1 MINAPASGTTTG
13 SNSGSSAGTQGG
25 AKLNVTS
32 SSGTTSI
39 PSSAER
45 DVAAINAKVSQEQ
58 AKYIDQISQI
68 INSVCGLSANCKEL
82 NNLETQ
88 LYQTGASY
96 LKPVFSTNATGTMH
110 VGDVWNITVT
120 GLTPGETLYATGGKI
135 INNVV
140 PADKTPYTADG
151 LGIFFQTGTHAAD
164 VIGNWQIVWTRA
176 NGTVL
181 GTMTFSVTDKT
192 SSTPPSDCSLTATC
206 GSGGGTP
213 SPTGLTFANAV
224 IGGLGTSTFRYIA
237 VQTMRDTGWVKWN
250 EVEAYDASG
259 AKVTPVKVYASGSYI
274 DSNGGSFQNLID
286 GNPNTFWNSGGYD
299 ASTGLGKGNP
309 WFIVD
314 YGAVKTFSKLRFANS
329 DDGGGPQR
337 LYVSSDAKNYS
348 ELWSFTTGGHGF
360 EWKEYAFTSYT
371 GNPSTTASING
382 ASSATINTGDS
393 LRYDWNSTNAD
404 IVEAE
409 FTGGEDYPFV
419 AANLSV
425 GLGIDPCTQLNSAVR
440 TILPLGSFRFSP
452 FPANGPLV
460 GDIDGP
466 GSFVVNP
473 ALPGAC
479 PVNRTY
485 HFEVR
490 AKQSLTGKTST
501 SSATLKILGTAKLAD
516 LWQVISSPTQLSG
529 LIDLNNFPAGSLGD
543 VVNNIS
549 IGQGSSKNIQ
559 VWVSSQINIGPE
571 ISVAVDSSS
580 PGITATYTTVN
591 STPFSGYGRQIG
603 SLAITVSPGASLP
616 GQVKLRSTYAG
627 DTKYTTIIV
636 N

>member
-1 MINAPASGTTTG
+1 MKYKKLIFLLCFAFGVLFFSPTVSHANLINYCPSRSPCTMVEECSLTATCAKIGTTPVTTTNSQIVSTTNGVANYGIANPSACADLANDPLNSVNYQQNVVGTGPNQQNPDSVGYGKPLTTTYNSATYATSEAAAKLASCLGGTVVTVNNMSPGSPFYIPPNLNITLPNGSTANAGALLQALGAFGSVNSWMNAYVDPYMINAPASGTTTG

-286 GNPNTFWNSGGYD
+286 GNPNTF
-299 ASTGLGKGNP
+299 
-309 WFIVD
+309 
-314 YGAVKTFSKLRFANS
+314 
-329 DDGGGPQR
+329 
-337 LYVSSDAKNYS
+337 
-348 ELWSFTTGGHGF
+348 
-360 EWKEYAFTSYT
+360 
-371 GNPSTTASING
+371 
-382 ASSATINTGDS
+382 
-393 LRYDWNSTNAD
+393 
-404 IVEAE
+404 
-409 FTGGEDYPFV
+409 
-419 AANLSV
+419 
-425 GLGIDPCTQLNSAVR
+425 
-440 TILPLGSFRFSP
+440 
-452 FPANGPLV
+452 
-460 GDIDGP
+460 
-466 GSFVVNP
+466 
-473 ALPGAC
+473 
-479 PVNRTY
+479 
-485 HFEVR
+485 
-490 AKQSLTGKTST
+490 
-501 SSATLKILGTAKLAD
+501 
-516 LWQVISSPTQLSG
+516 
-529 LIDLNNFPAGSLGD
+529 
-543 VVNNIS
+543 
-549 IGQGSSKNIQ
+549 
-559 VWVSSQINIGPE
+559 
-571 ISVAVDSSS
+571 
-580 PGITATYTTVN
+580 
-591 STPFSGYGRQIG
+591 
-603 SLAITVSPGASLP
+603 
-616 GQVKLRSTYAG
+616 
-627 DTKYTTIIV
+627 
-636 N
+636 